1 MDLGR
6 PPKFKRPEDMQV
18 LIEEYFKNEPVL
30 TITGLVLNMGLDDRK
45 SFYQYEEKKAFAH
58 TIKKARTLIEKSKE
72 KMLAGGQQ
80 AAGPIFA
87 LKNFGWTDKQDINHE
102 SKDGSMSPK
111 SIDGKLVDALVSKLT
126 E

>member
-30 TITGLVLNMGLDDRK
+30 TITGLVLHLGFADRK

-58 TIKKARTLIEKSKE
+58 TIKRARTMIENGYERILLS
-72 KMLAGGQQ
+72 GGQ

-87 LKNFGWTDKQDINHE
+87 LKNFGWTDKQELDLNNP
-102 SKDGSMSPK
+102 DGSISPK
-111 SIDGKLVDALVSKLT
+111 GIDGKLVDALVSKLT